1 MPIPQETIELVR
13 ERAQIEEVV
22 RRYVPTL
29 KKIGNNYTA
38 LCPFHKEKTPSFS
51 VSPDKQI
58 FYCFGCHAGGNVFS
72 FISKIEGLTFPE
84 SVKFVGD
91 LVGIKVENKLDNKSS
106 GREDKL
112 NTLKEINRF
121 AMDFYHKVINSEL
134 GKNGINYITKRGV
147 SEESIKDFKLG
158 YSPDSWNS
166 LVNFLT
172 AKKVPLA
179 QSFEIG
185 LVGTKD
191 KQKYYD
197 RFRNRVI
204 FPIINHKDEVVGFG
218 GRAIDG
224 TEPKYLNSQES
235 AIYRKRE
242 VLYGLNKAKSYI
254 SEYKRA
260 IVVEGYL
267 DVIGCHQAG
276 IQNAVAPL
284 GTALTL
290 EQLKLL
296 ARYCKEVILLFDA
309 DSAGI
314 KASLRS
320 IDVFKDVNLDVKIAV
335 LPEYDPF
342 EFIIKKGFREFMV
355 VVDKALNPVDYQI
368 IKVIEENKR
377 NNDKL
382 NVLLGVFEIIRK
394 IEYETEQQKYLQKV
408 SAMLN
413 IPENTIRTDFSQF
426 FKKQNKQ
433 KKEIFSEKLK
443 SGEADFLVKSYQ
455 EMIFLLCNFPELLD
469 HAKIDLD
476 INEFPDSASKNIFI
490 KLTELYSNNEKIS
503 LDKIY
508 DLFQEGEEKSLLE
521 KSCCN
526 IKDPDAAYEDY
537 TKRYIRLKVEHIDKK
552 IDYYKK
558 LIDSPGTMSAKDI
571 NDCLIEYQVW
581 QREKDK
587 LSAYL

>member
-1 MPIPQETIELVR
+1 MPIPRETIELIR
-13 ERAQIEEVV
+13 ERAQIEEIIK
-22 RRYVPTL
+22 RYVPTL
-29 KKIGNNYTA
+29 KKNGNNLTA

-91 LVGIKVENKLDNKSS
+91 LVGIKVEDKPD
-106 GREDKL
+106 GRNNGKEDKF
-112 NTLKEINRF
+112 NTLKEINRT
-121 AMDFYHKVINSEL
+121 AMDYYHKMIFSDQ
-134 GKNGINYITKRGV
+134 GKSGLSYILKRGTA
-147 SEESIKDFKLG
+147 EESIKEFKLG
-158 YSPDSWNS
+158 FSPDSWTY
-166 LVNFLT
+166 LVNHLT
-172 AKKVPLA
+172 AKKISLGL
-179 QSFEIG
+179 SFEIG
-185 LVGTKD
+185 LVGSKD
-191 KQKYYD
+191 KQNYYD

-204 FPIINHKDEVVGFG
+204 FPIINHKNEVVGFG

-235 AIYRKRE
+235 AIFKKRE
-242 VLYGLNKAKSYI
+242 VLYGLNIAKSHI

-276 IQNAVAPL
+276 IKNAVAPL

-296 ARYCKEVILLFDA
+296 SRYCKEVILLFDA

-320 IDVFKDVNLDVKIAV
+320 IELFKNVNLEVKIAV

-342 EFIIKKGFREFMV
+342 EFIIKKGIREFMV

-368 IKVIEENKR
+368 MRAVEDRKR
-377 NNDKL
+377 SNDKID
-382 NVLLGVFEIIRK
+382 VLLEIFEIIRN

-413 IPENTIRTDFSQF
+413 IPENTVRTDFSKF
-426 FKKQNKQ
+426 LNKQNKQ
-433 KKEIFSEKLK
+433 KKEILTDNSR
-443 SGEADFLVKSYQ
+443 GEIDFLIKSYQ
-455 EMIFLLCNFPELLD
+455 EMIILLCNFPELMD
-469 HAKIDLD
+469 HAKMDLD
-476 INEFPDSASKNIFI
+476 INEFPDSASKNIFT

-503 LDKIY
+503 IDKIY
-508 DLFQEGEEKSLLE
+508 DYFPEGEEKSLLE

-526 IKDPDAAYEDY
+526 IEDPESAYYDY

-558 LIDSPGTMSAKDI
+558 LIDNPGSLSSKDL
-571 NDCLIEYQVW
+571 NDYLVEYQVW

-587 LSAYL
+587 LSSHL